1 MQMREKDEE
10 ARSNRLK
17 EMQME
22 EANKQ
27 VVQGYFKPSDRRA
40 YMQNQKVY
48 DYYSRIE
55 QERMVRERETE
66 AKLME
71 EAYERHIRAQD

>member
-1 MQMREKDEE
+1 MQ
-10 ARSNRLK
+10 L
-17 EMQME
+17 E

-27 VVQGYFKPSDRRA
+27 IVQGYFKPSDRKA

-55 QERMVRERETE
+55 QERMMREKEVE
-66 AKLME
+66 AKMVE
-71 EAYERHIRAQD
+71 